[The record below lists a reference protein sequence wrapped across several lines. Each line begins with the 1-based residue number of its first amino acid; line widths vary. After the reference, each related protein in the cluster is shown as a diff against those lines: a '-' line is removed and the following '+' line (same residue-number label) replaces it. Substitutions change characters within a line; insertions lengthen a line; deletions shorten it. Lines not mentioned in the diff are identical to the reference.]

1 MPPLFPI
8 AATLA
13 ATVLLAALAGS
24 VQAQTVQQMARGARL
39 SPAIVKLAKKWAA
52 ARGLPPEW
60 VVATIILESGGN
72 PNAHNRRGRD
82 DSYGLMQVNWLAH
95 GDALTKAGVRP
106 ADLFDPNTNID
117 WGTRILKDSLT
128 RAQRAG
134 APSTFIATRLAYTGR
149 SATSVPAPDKAV
161 EWREALAQGSALV

>member
-1 MPPLFPI
+1 MPLFPI
-8 AATLA
+8 AAALA
-13 ATVLLAALAGS
+13 VTMLLAVLAGGA
-24 VQAQTVQQMARGARL
+24 QASYLSAARKAKL
-39 SPAIVKLAKKWAA
+39 SPTIVKLAKKWAST
-52 ARGLPPEW
+52 RSLPPEW

-72 PNAHNRRGRD
+72 QYAHNRSGRD

-95 GDALTKAGVRP
+95 GDALSKAGIRP
-106 ADLFDPNTNID
+106 EDLFDPNVNID

-149 SATSVPAPDKAV
+149 PATSAPAPDKAV